1 MRKKMIEVAIPLD
14 AINRESARE
23 KSIRHGHPS
32 TLHLWWARRP
42 LAACRAVLF
51 ASLVDDPDSDPANWR
66 SDGSLDAEKSQAR
79 RQELFSL
86 IEQLVKWENS
96 NNTQLLNQAMAEIAA
111 SFVSRKVHDTNE
123 WSVDQLICDEAASRF
138 LSRSA
143 SAVAVTKLL
152 AVHFPPVLD
161 PFCGG
166 GSIPLEAQRLGLRAY
181 ASDLNPVPVLINKAL
196 IEIPA
201 RFSGKQPVNPDS
213 VCDPSVAAS
222 SRKPKQ
228 KTFEARSWRVA
239 EGLAEDIRYYGKW
252 LRDQAYHRIGH
263 VYPKITVNAELA
275 ERHKHLQPHA
285 GKELTVIAWIW
296 ARTVASPDPAAN
308 GAHVPL
314 VKSFSL
320 STRANRH
327 VQVEPVIDR
336 AANSYRFEIHT
347 DSKSPP
353 TEGTVSRKG
362 GRCLLTD
369 TPIPFE
375 YIRNAG
381 KAGLMG
387 CRMMA
392 IVAEGDRG
400 RVYLP
405 PLDSQEEALSLLPPQ
420 VRACDQEMANNPF
433 SLRPPLYGL
442 TTFDSIFSPRQLTAL
457 ALFSDLIPE
466 VHTRIVADAGRTLA
480 GHRGALT
487 EREHADYANAI
498 CTYLAFALD
507 KGANYWS
514 SMCAWSTSTE
524 KMVSTFGRQAI
535 PMVWDFAEAN
545 PFSDSSGNFMLGVD
559 QAAKCVGNSPVGVP
573 GSCRQ
578 HDAAAEYGLQTKL
591 VIATDPPYYNNID
604 YADLSDFFYLW
615 LRRSLRQ
622 IYPDL
627 FATVT
632 VPKKDEIVASPY
644 RFDGNRKAANEFFE
658 SSLGRAFQQMRDAIC
673 QEYPLTVFYAFKQ
686 IEAVQEA
693 RDEGNDDEQG
703 VPADADVTGAASTGW
718 ETMLEGLIQAGFAI
732 TGTWPMRTELPGNLK
747 KHMNALASSVL
758 LVAKVRASD
767 APKASRK
774 EFVGLLRK
782 ELPAALRDL
791 QHGNIAPVDL
801 AQAAIGPGMAVYSR
815 YSKVLESSGERLTV
829 RTALALINQVL
840 DEVLAEQEGDYDADT
855 RWSLKWFEQFAQEDG
870 PFGDANT
877 LATAMSIGI
886 NGLVET
892 GIVHAKSGK
901 VRLLKRAELMNGH
914 PETWDPATDTDIV
927 HWEVCQYLIH
937 ALDTKGEAGAAAL
950 LRRINTRY
958 PGASETAREL
968 AYRLYTIC
976 ERKKWA
982 QEAMAYNS
990 LIVAWPEIVKL
1001 AQSSDGSGGE
1011 AQTTMF

>member
-51 ASLVDDPDSDPANWR
+51 ASLVDDPDSDPNNWR
-66 SDGSLDAEKSQAR
+66 SDGSLDTEKSQAR

-96 NNTQLLNQAMAEIAA
+96 NDPLLLSRAMAEIAA
-111 SFVSRKVHDTNE
+111 SFVSCKVHDTKE
-123 WSVDQLICDEAASRF
+123 WSIDQLVCGEASSRF

-143 SAVAVTKLL
+143 SAAAVTKLL
-152 AVHFPPVLD
+152 TEHFPPVLD

-201 RFSGKQPVNPDS
+201 SFSGKPPVNPDS
-213 VCDPSVAAS
+213 VRDPSVAAS

-228 KTFEARSWRVA
+228 KTFEPRSWRAA

-252 LRDQAYHRIGH
+252 LRDHAYQRIGH
-263 VYPKITVNAELA
+263 VYPKITVTADLA
-275 ERHKHLQPHA
+275 KRYKHLQPHA
-285 GKELTVIAWIW
+285 GKELTAIAWIW

-320 STRANRH
+320 STRGKTH
-327 VQVEPVIDR
+327 VHVEPVIDR
-336 AANSYRFEIHT
+336 DTNSYRFEIRT
-347 DSKSPP
+347 DSESPP
-353 TEGTVSRKG
+353 SQGTVSRKG
-362 GRCLLTD
+362 GRCLLTG

-375 YIRNAG
+375 YIRHAG

-387 CRMMA
+387 CRLMA
-392 IVAEGDRG
+392 IVAEGEKG

-405 PLDSQEEALSLLPPQ
+405 PLQPQEEALSLLPPQ
-420 VRACDQEMANNPF
+420 VSACDQEMANNPF

-442 TTFDSIFSPRQLTAL
+442 LTFDSLFSPRQLAAL
-457 ALFSDLIPE
+457 TVFSDLIE
-466 VHTRIVADAGRTLA
+466 KVHAQIVADAARTSTGQGGPQAESKHL
-480 GHRGALT
+480 G
-487 EREHADYANAI
+487 YANAI

-514 SMCAWSTSTE
+514 SMCAWHASRE
-524 KMVSTFGRQAI
+524 IVVSTFGRQAI

-559 QAAKCVGNSPVGVP
+559 QAAKCVANSPVGVP

-578 HDAAAEYGLQTKL
+578 HNAAAEYGHQTSL

-627 FATVT
+627 FATVV

-644 RFDGNRKAANEFFE
+644 RFDGSRKAANEFFE
-658 SSLGRAFQQMRDAIC
+658 SSLGRAFQQMRGAIC

-686 IEAVQEA
+686 IEAVSDA
-693 RDEGNDDEQG
+693 ADEGDGEEEDA
-703 VPADADVTGAASTGW
+703 PAEADVSGAASTGW

-767 APKASRK
+767 APKATRK
-774 EFVGLLRK
+774 EFVGLLKK

-855 RWSLKWFEQFAQEDG
+855 RWSLKWFEQFAHDDG

-892 GIVHAKSGK
+892 GIVQAKAGK
-901 VRLLKRAELMNGH
+901 VRLLKRTELMNGH

-950 LRRINTRY
+950 LRRINARY
-958 PGASETAREL
+958 PGAAETAREL

-982 QEAMAYNS
+982 QEAMAYNA

-1001 AQSSDGSGGE
+1001 GRGDDDE
-1011 AQTTMF
+1011 TQTTLF

>member
-66 SDGSLDAEKSQAR
+66 SDGSVDLEKSQAR
-79 RQELFSL
+79 RHELFSL

-96 NNTQLLNQAMAEIAA
+96 NDAELLNRARAEIAA
-111 SFVSRKVHDTNE
+111 SFVSRKVHDTKE
-123 WSVDQLICDEAASRF
+123 WSVDQAVCGEVASRF

-143 SAVAVTKLL
+143 SNAAVSTLL
-152 AVHFPPVLD
+152 AEHFPPMLD

-201 RFSGKQPVNPDS
+201 SFSGQPPVNPDA
-213 VCDPSVAAS
+213 VHDPSVAAS

-228 KTFEARSWRVA
+228 KTFEARSWRGA
-239 EGLAEDIRYYGKW
+239 EGLAEDIRYYGQW
-252 LRDQAYHRIGH
+252 LRDQAHHRLGH
-263 VYPKITVNAELA
+263 AYPKITVTNELA
-275 ERHKHLQPHA
+275 ERYRHLQPHE

-320 STRANRH
+320 STRAKRH
-327 VQVEPVIDR
+327 VHVEPVIDR
-336 AANSYRFEIHT
+336 AANSYRFDICT

-353 TEGTVSRKG
+353 TQGTVSRKG

-392 IVAEGDRG
+392 IVAEGDKG

-405 PLDSQEEALSLLPPQ
+405 PIESQEQALSSLPPQ
-420 VRACDQEMANNPF
+420 VTACDQEMANNPF

-442 TTFDSIFSPRQLTAL
+442 TTFDSIFSPRQLAAL
-457 ALFSDLIPE
+457 TVFSDLIPE
-466 VHTRIVADAGRTLA
+466 VHSRIVADAGRTSA
-480 GHRGALT
+480 SNRGALAACEQT
-487 EREHADYANAI
+487 EYANAI

-545 PFSDSSGNFMLGVD
+545 PFSDSSGNFLLGVD
-559 QAAKCVGNSPVGVP
+559 QAAKCVANSPAGVP
-573 GSCRQ
+573 GRCRQ
-578 HDAAAEYGLQTKL
+578 HDAATEYGQQTTL

-615 LRRSLRQ
+615 LRRSLRH

-627 FATVT
+627 FATVV

-644 RFDGNRKAANEFFE
+644 RFDGNRKAANDFFE
-658 SSLGRAFQQMRDAIC
+658 SSLGRAFQQMRSAIC

-693 RDEGNDDEQG
+693 GDEGEDDEA
-703 VPADADVTGAASTGW
+703 VASADVAGAASTGW

-767 APKASRK
+767 APKATRK
-774 EFVGLLRK
+774 EFVSQLRK

-791 QHGNIAPVDL
+791 QQGNIAPVDL

-855 RWSLKWFEQFAQEDG
+855 RWSLKWFEQFAHEDG

-892 GIVHAKSGK
+892 GIVQAKAGK
-901 VRLLKRAELMNGH
+901 VRLLVRTELMGGH
-914 PETWDPATDTDIV
+914 PETWDPAADTDIV
-927 HWEVCQYLIH
+927 HWEVCQYIIH

-950 LRRINTRY
+950 LQRINACY
-958 PGASETAREL
+958 PGAAETAREL
-968 AYRLYTIC
+968 AYRLYTVC

-1001 AQSSDGSGGE
+1001 AQSSGSSGVE

>member
-51 ASLVDDPDSDPANWR
+51 ASLVDDPDSDPNNWR
-66 SDGSLDAEKSQAR
+66 SDGSLDTEKSQAR

-96 NNTQLLNQAMAEIAA
+96 NDPLLLSRAMAEIAA
-111 SFVSRKVHDTNE
+111 SFVSCKVHDTKE
-123 WSVDQLICDEAASRF
+123 WSIDQLVCGEASSRF

-143 SAVAVTKLL
+143 SAAAVTKLL
-152 AVHFPPVLD
+152 TEHFPPVLD

-201 RFSGKQPVNPDS
+201 SFSGKPPVNPDS
-213 VCDPSVAAS
+213 VRDPSVAAS

-228 KTFEARSWRVA
+228 KTFEPRSWRAA

-252 LRDQAYHRIGH
+252 LRDHAYQRIGH
-263 VYPKITVNAELA
+263 VYPTITVTAGLA
-275 ERHKHLQPHA
+275 ERHKHLQPYA

-327 VQVEPVIDR
+327 VHVEPVIDR
-336 AANSYRFEIHT
+336 AANSYRFEIRT

-353 TEGTVSRKG
+353 TQGTVSRKG

-405 PLDSQEEALSLLPPQ
+405 PLESQEEALSLLPPQ
-420 VRACDQEMANNPF
+420 VTACDQEMANNPF

-442 TTFDSIFSPRQLTAL
+442 TTFDSIFSPRQLTTL

-466 VHTRIVADAGRTLA
+466 VHSRILADAGRTLA
-480 GHRGALT
+480 GDRGALA
-487 EREHADYANAI
+487 ECEHADYANAV

-545 PFSDSSGNFMLGVD
+545 PFSDSSGNFLLGVD
-559 QAAKCVGNSPVGVP
+559 QAAKCVANSPVGVP

-578 HDAAAEYGLQTKL
+578 HDAAAEYGHQTSL

-615 LRRSLRQ
+615 LRRSLRP

-627 FATVT
+627 FATVV

-644 RFDGNRKAANEFFE
+644 RFDGSRKAANEFFE
-658 SSLGRAFQQMRDAIC
+658 SSLGRAFQQMRGAIC

-686 IEAVQEA
+686 IEAVQDA
-693 RDEGNDDEQG
+693 ADEGDGEEED
-703 VPADADVTGAASTGW
+703 VPAEADVSGAASTGW

-767 APKASRK
+767 APKATRK
-774 EFVGLLRK
+774 EFVGLLKK

-855 RWSLKWFEQFAQEDG
+855 RWSLKWFEQFAHDDG

-892 GIVHAKSGK
+892 GIVQAKAGK
-901 VRLLKRAELMNGH
+901 VRLLKRTELMNGH

-950 LRRINTRY
+950 LRRINARY
-958 PGASETAREL
+958 PGAAETAREL

-982 QEAMAYNS
+982 QEAMAYNA

-1001 AQSSDGSGGE
+1001 GRGDDDE
-1011 AQTTMF
+1011 TQTTLF